1 MPGASRESKRRLRT
15 NNQRPTGP
23 HFIYLYFVY
32 VYDFRFSFHVPLFL
46 FSICDRQT
54 RLTIS
59 QAEVVARKRER
70 HRQTFKCA
78 HCVVV
83 FHGFVSQI
91 EIMPQKHIRVREHWE
106 LWFGKQ
112 YDLRGKTLQS
122 LWYCLKLNAGNLGL
136 YFHSYTTYSD
146 THLQRHAHTGSV
158 MATRR
163 HQAKL
168 FIFAS
173 TWNDIAATNN
183 DILHAMPSDFGQ
195 TLSPIPL
202 FQFEVCSR

>member
-1 MPGASRESKRRLRT
+1 MSQSDAYVQMIRGPQG
-15 NNQRPTGP
+15 PTS
-23 HFIYLYFVY
+23 YTYTLYMFMIFV
-32 VYDFRFSFHVPLFL
+32 FPFQVPLFL

-59 QAEVVARKRER
+59 QAEVVARKRDER

-83 FHGFVSQI
+83 FHGFASQI

-112 YDLRGKTLQS
+112 YDLRGKTLYS
-122 LWYCLKLNAGNLGL
+122 LWYCLKLNTGNLGL

-146 THLQRHAHTGSV
+146 THLHRHAHTGSV

-173 TWNDIAATNN
+173 T
-183 DILHAMPSDFGQ
+183 
-195 TLSPIPL
+195 
-202 FQFEVCSR
+202 